1 MQSSEAMKKKKK
13 KKKKKKTLAMLGFD
27 WAPTK
32 ITKVKMF

>member
-1 MQSSEAMKKKKK
+1 MQSSEAM
-13 KKKKKKTLAMLGFD
+13 KKKTLAMLGFD